1 MKDSLQALHSLWKQS
16 LMEVCISGCS
26 SRCCLKI
33 AFSGSPC
40 QVLEQYLQET
50 RLGLNIHTVG
60 LQKRDPFSIIEGEED
75 FGATFGVKTV
85 QFTWQTVAFFC
96 YG

>member
-1 MKDSLQALHSLWKQS
+1 MPSFGTIFTGDSPRIKYSY
-16 LMEVCISGCS
+16 
-26 SRCCLKI
+26 SRFAK
-33 AFSGSPC
+33 
-40 QVLEQYLQET
+40 
-50 RLGLNIHTVG
+50 
-60 LQKRDPFSIIEGEED
+60 KRDPFSIIEGEED